1 MVEILFWTGS
11 ALFLAGLVSMVLFRR
26 PKTDNETKE
35 SH

>member
-26 PKTDNETKE
+26 PNNETEE
-35 SH
+35 SR

>member
-1 MVEILFWTGS
+1 MIEAMFWVGL

-26 PKTDNETKE
+26 PNDNEE